1 MKNKMM
7 TLVHILF
14 PSAFLFLRE
23 QAMAESLKQRQ
34 PHFIT
39 CVMDYVNGQEGIKKP
54 TDNTQ

>member
-1 MKNKMM
+1 MM

-39 CVMDYVNGQEGIKKP
+39 CVMDYVNGQEGIKKNP